1 MSEWNYESPIKLFED
16 KVEVFIEDE
25 IVKAVQKVGIK
36 VDKDELFK
44 ALEYDR
50 EQYNKGYHD
59 AQPKVAEWDDI
70 QVFEVVG
77 TTVDRLQ
84 STFCPV
90 CRRYHTTP
98 YVYSYNHYDYCP
110 NCGSQMRRRITNEE
124 HK

>member
-59 AQPKVAEWDDI
+59 AQPIEAQWEDVH
-70 QVFEVVG
+70 VFEVVG
-77 TTVDRLQ
+77 TAIDRLQ
-84 STFCPV
+84 STYCPV
-90 CRRYHTTP
+90 CHRYHTTP
-98 YVYSYNHYDYCP
+98 YVYSYNHYEYCP
-110 NCGSQMRRRITNEE
+110 NCGTKMNKR
-124 HK
+124 

>member
-50 EQYNKGYHD
+50 EQYSKGYHD
-59 AQPKVAEWDDI
+59 GQPKEAEWEQI
-70 QVFEVVG
+70 QVFEIG
-77 TTVDRLQ
+77 ITTIDRLQ
-84 STFCPV
+84 STYCPV
-90 CRRYHTTP
+90 CHRYHTTP
-98 YVYSYNHYDYCP
+98 YVYSYNHYEYCP
-110 NCGSQMRRRITNEE
+110 NCGTKMNKKVIDGR
-124 HK
+124 